1 MVETANKLKMEHK
14 DQDNHRENVF
24 SHQAYRKLDRR
35 DEDQEMKHE
44 EMVGR
49 VKRRIKTVKPG
60 WNTEW
65 EWKINADNHD
75 QYEQNQKQNNE

>member
-14 DQDNHRENVF
+14 DQDTHRENVF

-49 VKRRIKTVKPG
+49 VERRIKTKPR

-65 EWKINADNHD
+65 EWKTKADNYD

>member
-1 MVETANKLKMEHK
+1 MCSHIKLIE
-14 DQDNHRENVF
+14 
-24 SHQAYRKLDRR
+24 LDRR

-49 VKRRIKTVKPG
+49 VERRIKTKPR

-65 EWKINADNHD
+65 EWKTNADNHD